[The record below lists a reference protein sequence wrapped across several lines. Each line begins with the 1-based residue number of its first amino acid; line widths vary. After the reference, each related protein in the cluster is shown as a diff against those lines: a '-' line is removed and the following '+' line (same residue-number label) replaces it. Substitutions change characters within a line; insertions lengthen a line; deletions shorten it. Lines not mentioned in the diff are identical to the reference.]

1 MKSLL
6 KLAEILERL
15 NLANEASQI
24 ISLAA
29 KKKGI
34 VWKKP
39 HLGEEIEELERTA
52 NNLNLDIFDLKK
64 SWDAGK
70 LRKLKV
76 EEWKDL
82 ENSDSWT
89 TNSIEK
95 ATKLA
100 KKYDRDIDSILLADR
115 LPAPVILFRE
125 NGNPYL
131 VSGNTRLMVCRA
143 LGYVPTI
150 FSIEI

>member
-1 MKSLL
+1 MKNLL
-6 KLAEILERL
+6 KLSKALNSL
-15 NLANEASQI
+15 NLSIESGQI
-24 ISLAA
+24 IALAV
-29 KKKGI
+29 KKK
-34 VWKKP
+34 VMLWKKP
-39 HLGEEIEELERTA
+39 HLAEEMEELESAA
-52 NNLNLDIFDLKK
+52 NKLNLDIFDLKK
-64 SWDAGK
+64 AWDAGK

-76 EEWKDL
+76 EEWKDI
-82 ENSDSWT
+82 ENSDSGT

-125 NGNPYL
+125 NENPYL
-131 VSGNTRLMVCRA
+131 VCGNTRLMVCRV

-150 FSIEI
+150 FSIKI